1 MTVAELIAKL
11 QTIPDPGT
19 AVVLTHSPHCCHA
32 DEPRER
38 PEVHYDLPHHTV
50 YIVDWPG
57 EYRHDL
63 GNGEFEMLPHKRAH
77 RMPPEACLL
86 WETD

>member
-1 MTVAELIAKL
+1 MTVAELIATL

-19 AVVLTHSPHCCHA
+19 AVVLTHSPHCCRA
-32 DEPRER
+32 GEPDER

-57 EYRHDL
+57 EYRYERDD
-63 GNGEFEMLPHKRAH
+63 GTITMEPYTREY
-77 RMPPEACLL
+77 RMPPDACLL
-86 WETD
+86 